1 MYILRN
7 LSLEFKIRGD
17 VIMSKSS
24 LPVRSCVRV
33 VLSVFL
39 SFALLSASIPVS
51 TYASIQAPPPRN

>member
-1 MYILRN
+1 MRI
-7 LSLEFKIRGD
+7 FKKANQKLKNRGD

-24 LPVRSCVRV
+24 LPISSCVRV

-51 TYASIQAPPPRN
+51 TYAAIQAPP